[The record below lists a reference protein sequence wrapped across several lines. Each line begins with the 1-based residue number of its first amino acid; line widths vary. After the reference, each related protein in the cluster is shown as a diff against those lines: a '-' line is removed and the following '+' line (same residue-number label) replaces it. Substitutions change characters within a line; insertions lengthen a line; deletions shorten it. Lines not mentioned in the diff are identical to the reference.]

1 MKNTLIRFFASI
13 GIMITVFF
21 IVSLFLINKG
31 MMSLSGEQ
39 ALNLDKK
46 GVVMVLDL
54 KGMILDGKKILHA
67 LRKYREEDSVKA
79 ILVRIDSPGGVV
91 GPSQEIYAELKRTR
105 EEFKIPV
112 VATVNGLAA
121 SGAYYSAVAAD
132 KIVTNPGSMLGSIG
146 VIIEFAN
153 LEELYK
159 WAKIKRYSLK
169 TGKYKDAG
177 AEYRD
182 MTDEEKNL
190 FQAMI
195 NEVLDQFVKAVAEG
209 RKLDVEKVKA
219 IADGRVIT
227 GETAVK
233 LGLAD
238 QIGTYTDALRLAGE
252 LGGLG
257 QDPEVFLP
265 PTEKQNPWQM
275 LMNYEEEEET
285 ASFNAVSQFFDRVT
299 ARELV
304 GKPLFLMPGVLP

>member
-1 MKNTLIRFFASI
+1 
-13 GIMITVFF
+13 
-21 IVSLFLINKG
+21 
-31 MMSLSGEQ
+31 
-39 ALNLDKK
+39 
-46 GVVMVLDL
+46 MVLDL
-54 KGMILDGKKILHA
+54 KGMIVDGKKLLTA
-67 LRKYREEDSVKA
+67 LRKYRKEESVKA
-79 ILVRIDSPGGVV
+79 VLLRIDSPGGVV
-91 GPSQEIYAELKRTR
+91 GPSQEIFAELKRTR

-112 VATVNGLAA
+112 VATVNGMAA

-169 TGKYKDAG
+169 TGRYKDAG

-182 MTDEEKNL
+182 MTEDERNL
-190 FQAMI
+190 FQSMI
-195 NEVLDQFVKAVAEG
+195 NEVLNQFIKAVADG
-209 RKLDVEKVKA
+209 RKLEFEKVKG
-219 IADGRVIT
+219 IADGRVFT

-238 QIGTYTDALRLAGE
+238 QIGTYTDALRIAGE

-257 QDPEVFLP
+257 KDPKVFVP
-265 PTEKQNPWQM
+265 PTEKHSPFEM
-275 LMNYEEEEET
+275 LMNYQDEEEED
-285 ASFNAVSQFFDRVT
+285 AVSAVGAVSKIFDRVT

-304 GKPLFLMPGVLP
+304 GKPLFMMPGMLP

>member
-1 MKNTLIRFFASI
+1 
-13 GIMITVFF
+13 
-21 IVSLFLINKG
+21 
-31 MMSLSGEQ
+31 MSLSGETPA
-39 ALNLDKK
+39 ALGNK
-46 GVVMVLDL
+46 GAVMVLDL
-54 KGMILDGKKILHA
+54 RGMIIDGKKILTA
-67 LRKYREEDSVKA
+67 LRKYRGEKNVKA

-105 EEFKIPV
+105 EEYKIPI
-112 VATVNGLAA
+112 VASVNGLAA

-169 TGKYKDAG
+169 TGRYKDAG

-182 MTDEEKNL
+182 MTDDEKNL
-190 FQAMI
+190 FQSMI
-195 NEVLDQFVKAVAEG
+195 NEVLEQFIKAVAEG
-209 RKLDVEKVKA
+209 RKLDVEKVRA

-233 LGLAD
+233 MGLAD
-238 QIGTYTDALRLAGE
+238 SLGTYTDALRLAGE

-257 QDPEVFLP
+257 ADPETFIP
-265 PTEKQNPWQM
+265 STEKHSPWDFFRD
-275 LMNYEEEEET
+275 LEDEEQT
-285 ASFNAVSQFFDRVT
+285 SFSKIGGMDSLTNLFDRVT
-299 ARELV
+299 ARELT